1 MNTFIVDHGL
11 GEGLG
16 FALPVDIIVES
27 LKHFQKY
34 KKVIRPYVGL
44 KIYQGRIDEF
54 SEETKKVLIKR
65 NYLSTCV
72 SILLIASS
80 NCPAA
85 KASLHPGDIILK
97 INNNK
102 IRHSG
107 QVIEYLQFRV
117 LIYILYRILK
127 ILYLKY

>member
-27 LKHFQKY
+27 LKQFQKY

-54 SEETKKVLIKR
+54 EEETKKVLIKR

-97 INNNK
+97 INNNI

-117 LIYILYRILK
+117 LNIYFI
-127 ILYLKY
+127 